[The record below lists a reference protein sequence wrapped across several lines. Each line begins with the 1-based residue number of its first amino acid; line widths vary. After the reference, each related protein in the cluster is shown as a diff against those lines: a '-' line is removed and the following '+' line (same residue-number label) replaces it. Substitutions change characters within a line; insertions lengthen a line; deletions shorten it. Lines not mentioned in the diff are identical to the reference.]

1 MIARGNMKV
10 PKSVR
15 AIPWSCD
22 DPVFWFDMVV
32 VIFGAG
38 CRIFFFI
45 DVYFI
50 LVQDRD
56 AIIVGELSN

>member
-1 MIARGNMKV
+1 MIARGNVKV
-10 PKSVR
+10 PESVR
-15 AIPWSCD
+15 AIPWSCYD
-22 DPVFWFDMVV
+22 LILLFDMVV
-32 VIFGAG
+32 IIFGAA